1 MVKFFAKR
9 IGVLFFTMLVVSFLV
24 FVTFEFSSGDVAVSA
39 LGQFATKDQLQKYH
53 EENGLDRPFLDR
65 YLSWLGVVPD
75 HKNKFS
81 GLLEGD
87 FGYSHLWRTQVN
99 TFIWDRLRNT
109 TMLAL
114 IAFAIIAPLSI
125 VLGVIAGM
133 REGSAI
139 DRVISVFST
148 ITTSVP
154 EFATGVVLM
163 TIFAAGII
171 MPVMLP
177 GTSTLDTG
185 GDWSIASQLVL
196 PIATLTTYYLGYL
209 VRMVRASMVEVM
221 TRPYVRTAIL
231 KGLSFPEVV
240 VKHAMR
246 NALITPFTAILL
258 QLNFLFT
265 SVVVTEAVFAFPG
278 FGRMIVDA
286 ALYKDVATVETAT
299 LFAVFVVVTS
309 QIIGDFTYMLLN
321 PRIRFS

>member
-39 LGQFATKDQLQKYH
+39 LGQFATKDQLLKYH
-53 EENGLDRPFLDR
+53 EENGLDRPFTDR
-65 YLSWLGVVPD
+65 YLAWLGVVRD
-75 HKNKFS
+75 HKGQFA
-81 GLLEGD
+81 GLLEGN

-125 VLGVIAGM
+125 VLGVVAGM
-133 REGSAI
+133 REGSI
-139 DRVISVFST
+139 LDRVVSLFST

-154 EFATGVVLM
+154 EFATGVILM
-163 TIFAAGII
+163 TIFASAA
-171 MPVMLP
+171 VMVVLP
-177 GTSTLDTG
+177 ATATLETG

-196 PIATLTTYYLGYL
+196 PIGTLTAFYLGYL

-221 TRPYVRTAIL
+221 TRPYVRTAVL
-231 KGLSFPEVV
+231 KGLSFREVV
-240 VKHAMR
+240 IKHALR

-265 SVVVTEAVFAFPG
+265 GVVVTEAVFAFPG

-309 QIIGDFTYMLLN
+309 QIVGDFTYMLLN

>member
-39 LGQFATKDQLQKYH
+39 LGQFATKDQLLKYH
-53 EENGLDRPFLDR
+53 EENGLDRPFTDR
-65 YLSWLGVVPD
+65 YLAWLGVARD
-75 HKNKFS
+75 HKGQFA
-81 GLLEGD
+81 GLLEGN

-125 VLGVIAGM
+125 VLGVVAGM
-133 REGSAI
+133 REGSI
-139 DRVISVFST
+139 LDRVVSLFST

-154 EFATGVVLM
+154 EFATGVILM
-163 TIFAAGII
+163 TIFASAA
-171 MPVMLP
+171 VMVVLP
-177 GTSTLDTG
+177 ATATLDPS

-196 PIATLTTYYLGYL
+196 PIGTLTAFYLGYL

-221 TRPYVRTAIL
+221 TRPYVRTAVL
-231 KGLSFPEVV
+231 KGLSFREVV
-240 VKHAMR
+240 IKHALR

-265 SVVVTEAVFAFPG
+265 GVVVTEAVFAFPG

-309 QIIGDFTYMLLN
+309 QIVGDFTYMLLN

>member
-1 MVKFFAKR
+1 
-9 IGVLFFTMLVVSFLV
+9 
-24 FVTFEFSSGDVAVSA
+24 
-39 LGQFATKDQLQKYH
+39 LQKYH
-53 EENGLDRPFLDR
+53 EENGLDRPFVDR
-65 YLSWLGVVPD
+65 YLAWLGVVPD
-75 HKNKFS
+75 HKNKYS

-125 VLGVIAGM
+125 VLGVVAGM
-133 REGSAI
+133 REGSAV

>member
-1 MVKFFAKR
+1 MVSFFAKR

-24 FVTFEFSSGDVAVSA
+24 FATFEFSSGDVAVSA

-65 YLSWLGVVPD
+65 YFAWLGVGPD
-75 HKNKFS
+75 HKGHFA
-81 GLLEGD
+81 GLLQGN

-133 REGSAI
+133 REGAI
-139 DRVISVFST
+139 VDRVVSLFST

-154 EFATGVVLM
+154 EFATGVILM
-163 TIFAAGII
+163 TIFASAA
-171 MPVMLP
+171 VMVVLP
-177 GTSTLDTG
+177 ATATLETG

-196 PIATLTTYYLGYL
+196 PIATLTAFYLGYL

-231 KGLSFPEVV
+231 KGLSFPDVV
-240 VKHAMR
+240 VKHALR

-265 SVVVTEAVFAFPG
+265 GVVVTEAVFAFPG

-309 QIIGDFTYMLLN
+309 QIVGDFTYMLLN